1 MKNKL
6 LAIFQIGV
14 TVFFIY
20 YTLSKIGLY
29 KILEVVKSADL
40 LFILSASIVYFLSQI
55 ISSQR
60 LWFILK
66 ENNLMIST
74 MENVKLYM
82 IGIFYNFFIP
92 GGVGGDAY
100 KGVLMNKKFEWSL
113 KKIYKLLILDRL
125 IGFGVILCLILVF
138 SGFILNL
145 EFILEFSFV
154 LIPLYALLFFMGKVL
169 VKKIFDNK
177 IQNPYDNRDQLEDL
191 VIPYLDELSQIPS
204 KFSQYDEI
212 KTYLLSK
219 NPNQQAE
226 FLLNNDDSSKP
237 DYTFIMNPS
246 DTTKDSYRKQEN
258 NEQTLL
264 EGQAAR
270 DAFFDALK
278 ASTNFS
284 SSPWVGDSAPTG

>member
-55 ISSQR
+55 VSSQR

-100 KGVLMNKKFEWSL
+100 KGILMNKKFEWSL

-177 IQNPYDNRDQLEDL
+177 I
-191 VIPYLDELSQIPS
+191 V
-204 KFSQYDEI
+204 
-212 KTYLLSK
+212 
-219 NPNQQAE
+219 
-226 FLLNNDDSSKP
+226 
-237 DYTFIMNPS
+237 YT
-246 DTTKDSYRKQEN
+246 K
-258 NEQTLL
+258 
-264 EGQAAR
+264 
-270 DAFFDALK
+270 AFFISHLIQILQFGSIILILISLGVKENYFTFLYIFLISSVLSIFSFGGIGIREYIFFTLAANTPVGQDIATSVGLIFTFSALISSLPGLFFLMK
-278 ASTNFS
+278 IKSKKKLST
-284 SSPWVGDSAPTG
+284 